1 MTLRRKTLFIIG
13 ATFYGV
19 IILLFFISRNILLGS
34 FVELENQNAYQN
46 TERVRS
52 TLSREFSDLEATTG
66 DWAAWDDTYAFIED
80 ANTEYIESNLID
92 GTFVELRLNLMMFID
107 SAGQTVF
114 GKAFDLDNEEAVL
127 VPQSLQGHLTIGD
140 ILLTHSDTESSI
152 SGIVLLPEGPM
163 LIASRP
169 ILTSEDEG
177 PIRGALVMGRFLD
190 ATEMERFA
198 ELTHLPLVMH
208 QFSDTQIP
216 PDFQA
221 VRSSLSEER
230 PIIVQPLNE
239 QSIAGYTLIQDI
251 YGKPSLVLRVD
262 MPRDIYQQGQTTIS
276 YLILSIVG
284 VGLVFGLATIL
295 LLERQVLSRLFHL
308 SKSVSSIGT
317 SGDLKAR
324 VSVEGEDEISNLAG
338 TINGMLAAL
347 QQSESELRES
357 EERYRLLAEN
367 VRDVIWTMDINLR
380 FTYISPSV
388 TSMLGY
394 SVEEAMSL
402 PFEEL
407 LTSFSLEAIK
417 KAFAETPT
425 AENIKQE
432 GLSWS
437 PTLELELKCKDGATI
452 WVEITSTFLPD
463 ADGRPIGFV
472 GVGRNITERK
482 RAEEKLQELYNE
494 EKNLR
499 QELEAEINKRVEFT
513 RALVHELKTP
523 ITPVLASSELLLEE
537 LEGGPLLDLAQNIS
551 QGAYNLNQ
559 RIDELLDLARGEIGM
574 LRLEP
579 ESMDLR
585 QLLKGIV
592 DSLMPLAL
600 KNGQELS
607 FESPSSLPSVWAD
620 EDRLRQVVLNLI
632 NNAFKFTP
640 SEGKITLR
648 AKEDGANL
656 IVEVQDTGRGI
667 SKEEQQRLF
676 EPYHRIES
684 EVGHLSGLGLGLSLS
699 KMLVELHGGK
709 IWVKSQKGKGSTFGF
724 SIPLEA
730 TAQREKSVKAE

>member
-19 IILLFFISRNILLGS
+19 IILLFFISRNILLES
-34 FVELENQNAYQN
+34 FVELEKQNTYQN
-46 TERVRS
+46 TERVLS
-52 TLSREFSDLEATTG
+52 TLSREVSHLETTTG

-92 GTFVELRLNLMMFID
+92 GTFIELRLNLMMFID
-107 SAGQTVF
+107 SSGQTVF
-114 GKAFDLDNEEAVL
+114 GKAFDLNNEEAVL
-127 VPQSLQGHLTIGD
+127 VPQSLQGHLAIGD
-140 ILLTHSDTESSI
+140 ILLTHPDTESSI
-152 SGIVLLPEGPM
+152 SGVVLLPEGPM

-177 PIRGALVMGRFLD
+177 PIRGTLVMGRYLD
-190 ATEMERFA
+190 ATEMERLA
-198 ELTHLPLVMH
+198 ELTHLSLIMH
-208 QFSDTQIP
+208 RFTDAQIP

-221 VRSSLSEER
+221 VRASLSEET
-230 PIIVQPLNE
+230 PILVRPLNE
-239 QSIAGYTLIQDI
+239 QSIAGYILIQDI
-251 YGKPSLVLRVD
+251 YEKPGLVLRAD
-262 MPRDIYQQGQTTIS
+262 MPRDIYQQGQTATS

-317 SGDLKAR
+317 SGDLSAR
-324 VSVEGEDEISNLAG
+324 VSIEGEDEISSLAS

-347 QQSESELRES
+347 QQSERELRES

-367 VRDVIWTMDINLR
+367 VTDVIWTTDANLK

-388 TSMLGY
+388 TAMLGY

-407 LTSFSLEAIK
+407 VTPTSLGAVK
-417 KAFAETPT
+417 KVFAEIPT
-425 AENIKQE
+425 VENMEQE
-432 GLSWS
+432 ALSWS
-437 PTLELELKCKDGATI
+437 PTLELELKCKDGSAV

-463 ADGRPIGFV
+463 ADGRSIGFV
-472 GVGRNITERK
+472 GVGRNITERR
-482 RAEEKLQELYNE
+482 RAEEKLQELYRE

-513 RALVHELKTP
+513 RVLVHELKTP
-523 ITPVLASSELLLEE
+523 ITPVMASSELLLEE
-537 LEGGPLLDLAQNIS
+537 LEEGALLDLAQNIN

-579 ESMDLR
+579 ETVNSG

-592 DSLMPLAL
+592 DSLMPVAL
-600 KNGQELS
+600 KNGQGLS
-607 FESPSSLPSVWAD
+607 FESSSSLPSVWAD

-640 SEGKITLR
+640 AGGKITLR
-648 AKEDGANL
+648 AKEDGTNL
-656 IVEVQDTGRGI
+656 VVEVQDTGRGI
-667 SKEEQQRLF
+667 SKEDQQRLF
-676 EPYHRIES
+676 EPYHQLES
-684 EVGHLSGLGLGLSLS
+684 EVAHLSGLGLGLSLC

-724 SIPLEA
+724 SIPLKA
-730 TAQREKSVKAE
+730 SSQREKSVETE

>member
-34 FVELENQNAYQN
+34 FVELENQDAYQN

-52 TLSREFSDLEATTG
+52 TLSHEVSHLEATTG

-92 GTFVELRLNLMMFID
+92 GTFIELRLNLMMFID

-114 GKAFDLDNEEAVL
+114 GKAFDLDNEEAVP
-127 VPQSLQGHLTIGD
+127 VPQSLLGHLSIGD
-140 ILLTHSDTESSI
+140 ILLTHPDTESSI

-163 LIASRP
+163 LIASHP
-169 ILTSEDEG
+169 IWTGEDEG

-190 ATEMERFA
+190 ANEMERLA
-198 ELTHLPLVMH
+198 ELTRLPLIMH
-208 QFSDTQIP
+208 RFSGAQIP

-284 VGLVFGLATIL
+284 VGLIFGLTTIL

-317 SGDLKAR
+317 SGDLSAR
-324 VSVEGEDEISNLAG
+324 VSIEGEDEISNLAG

-347 QQSESELRES
+347 QQSESELKES

-407 LTSFSLEAIK
+407 LTPSSLEAVK

-425 AENIKQE
+425 VESIKQE

-452 WVEITSTFLPD
+452 WVEVTSTFLPD
-463 ADGRPIGFV
+463 ADGQPIGFV

-482 RAEEKLQELYNE
+482 RAEEKLQELYHE

-523 ITPVLASSELLLEE
+523 ITPVIASSELLLEE

-600 KNGQELS
+600 KNSQVLS

-640 SEGKITLR
+640 AGGRITLR
-648 AKEDGANL
+648 AKEGGANL
-656 IVEVQDTGRGI
+656 VVEVQDTGRGI
-667 SKEEQQRLF
+667 SKEEQERLF
-676 EPYHRIES
+676 EPYHRLES

-699 KMLVELHGGK
+699 KMLVELHSGK

-724 SIPLEA
+724 SIPLET
-730 TAQREKSVKAE
+730 TAQREKSVGTE